1 MPPPPSPPLY
11 TTKALLR
18 ATTALTER
26 AGPLR
31 APGLAAALS
40 PLPGPPLP
48 PAAGSRRSPAEGVRS
63 NAARPRER
71 ARDSAGLAP
80 ECRWAAGRPRHLPES
95 RAGECGEEGESVR
108 TVAAEAVRSA
118 SARCLV
124 QDSIVAAGGVNR
136 LLHFVPGPLLLP
148 DLGPRTSAFPPSSFA
163 GLCAYWKKPFAA

>member
-1 MPPPPSPPLY
+1 MPMGCG
-11 TTKALLR
+11 
-18 ATTALTER
+18 E
-26 AGPLR
+26 
-31 APGLAAALS
+31 AAAPS
-40 PLPGPPLP
+40 GKPG
-48 PAAGSRRSPAEGVRS
+48 RGVR
-63 NAARPRER
+63 
-71 ARDSAGLAP
+71 
-80 ECRWAAGRPRHLPES
+80 
-95 RAGECGEEGESVR
+95 EEGESVR